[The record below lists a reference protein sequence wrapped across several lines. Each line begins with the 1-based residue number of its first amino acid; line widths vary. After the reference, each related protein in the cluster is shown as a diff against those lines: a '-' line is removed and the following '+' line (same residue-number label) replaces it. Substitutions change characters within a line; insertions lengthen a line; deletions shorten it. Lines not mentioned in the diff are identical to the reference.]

1 MSVSAG
7 RGPVEKIV
15 GGRVIKDSIIMCAH
29 KVAQLGLHSNLN
41 SDTSSNIQC
50 LILHISC
57 SLAYFWCIYI
67 YMFPIGSFIA
77 KVLIK

>member
-15 GGRVIKDSIIMCAH
+15 GGWVIKGSIITCAH

-41 SDTSSNIQC
+41 SDTCLNFQC
-50 LILHISC
+50 LILHI
-57 SLAYFWCIYI
+57 
-67 YMFPIGSFIA
+67 
-77 KVLIK
+77 